1 MTRTV
6 GPPRFLALIGG
17 GEHARVVAE
26 AASLAGWTIAGVID
40 EKPAEGFAHHLGRD
54 ADIPRLRQEMPD
66 LQFIM
71 AFGHLAR
78 RRALALT
85 LGELPWAVIVHP
97 TAVVSATARLEGGVF
112 IGAQA
117 VVQTG
122 AFIGPHAIINTA
134 AVVEHDV
141 VVGACTHLGPGAVVG
156 GGARIGDETHIGL
169 NASIRDHISIGDQV
183 TVGMG
188 AAVVG
193 DVTDGLTVC
202 GVPAR
207 PRGKDAP

>member
-1 MTRTV
+1 MTRIV
-6 GPPRFLALIGG
+6 EQPRFLALIGG

-26 AASLAGWTIAGVID
+26 AASLAGWTVAGVID
-40 EKPAEGFAHHLGRD
+40 ERPVEGFAHLLGRD
-54 ADIPRLRQEMPD
+54 TDIPRLRDEMPD

-71 AFGHLAR
+71 AFGNLAR

-85 LGELPWAVIVHP
+85 LGDIPWAVVVHP
-97 TAVVSATARLEGGVF
+97 SAVVSTAARLEGGVF
-112 IGAQA
+112 VGAQA

-141 VVGACTHLGPGAVVG
+141 VVGTCCHCGPGSVIG
-156 GGARIGDETHIGL
+156 GGARIGDEAHIGL
-169 NASIRDHISIGDQV
+169 NASIRDHITIGDQA

-188 AAVVG
+188 AAVV
-193 DVTDGLTVC
+193 DAVMAGLTVC